1 MIPDDRKY
9 TQDHEWVQVE
19 GDIGTIGITDHAASE
34 LGDIVYVDLPD
45 VGAEFSAG
53 DSVGSIES
61 VKAVADLFLPVSGEV
76 VEINEALDGDPAQVN
91 SSPLDDGWML
101 KVRLAD
107 PSEVD
112 SLLDAAAYE
121 DLLGK

>member
-9 TQDHEWVQVE
+9 SQEHEWVQVD
-19 GDIGTIGITDHAASE
+19 GDTGVVGVTDHAASE

-61 VKAVADLFLPVSGEV
+61 VKAVADLYSPVSGEI

-91 SSPLDDGWML
+91 SSPMDDGWL
-101 KVRLAD
+101 FKIKLSD
-107 PSEVD
+107 PGELE
-112 SLLDAAAYE
+112 SLLDAAGYE

>member
-9 TQDHEWVQVE
+9 TQEHEWVQLE
-19 GDIGTIGITDHAASE
+19 GDVGIVGVTDHAAGE

-53 DSVGSIES
+53 DSIGSIES
-61 VKAVADLFLPVSGEV
+61 VKAVADLYLPVSGEI
-76 VEINEALDGDPAQVN
+76 VEINEALDGDPSLVN
-91 SSPLDDGWML
+91 SSPLDDGWMF
-101 KVRLAD
+101 KVKLAD
-107 PSEVD
+107 NTELD

-121 DLLGK
+121 ELLG